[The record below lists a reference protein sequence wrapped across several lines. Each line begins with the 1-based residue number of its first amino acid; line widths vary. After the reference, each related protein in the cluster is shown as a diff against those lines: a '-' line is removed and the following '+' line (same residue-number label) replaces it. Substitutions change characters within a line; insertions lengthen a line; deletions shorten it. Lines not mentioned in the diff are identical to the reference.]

1 MQDKFLTMQELPL
14 IDRPYEKLEMFGS
27 RALSEADLLA
37 ILIGTGFQ
45 GSTALDIAQKMLSS
59 YKQLQELSNLSL
71 QELSAFRGIG
81 KAKALRIQAA
91 FELGRRSFHQ
101 QKQTV
106 NPIIKTT
113 QDVFRLLGEEMG
125 HLDQEELHVLLLDC
139 KCKLIRQIPLSV
151 GGLNQSFVHPRDVF
165 RDAIRSNAAGLI
177 LVHNHP
183 SGDPTPSSA
192 DIQSTRQLKE
202 MGDQLGIRLL
212 DHVVIA
218 GEEAVSIMAIE
229 GA

>member
-14 IDRPYEKLEMFGS
+14 TDRPYEKLEMFGS
-27 RALSEADLLA
+27 RALSAAELLA

-45 GSTALDIAQKMLSS
+45 GSTALDIAQKMLAS
-59 YKQLQELSNLSL
+59 YDQLQELSTLTL

-101 QKQTV
+101 QKQEV
-106 NPIIKTT
+106 NPTIKTT

-165 RDAIRSNAAGLI
+165 REAIRSNAAALI

-183 SGDPTPSSA
+183 SGDPTPSRA
-192 DIQSTRQLKE
+192 DIKSTRQLKE
-202 MGDQLGIRLL
+202 LGDQLGIRLL
-212 DHVVIA
+212 DHVVI
-218 GEEAVSIMAIE
+218 GGDEAVSIMAMG